1 MCMLEDTRTVKEIER
16 EMCAG
21 YELEYYDR
29 DSIREIEH
37 SINLN
42 AYKDAVE
49 VKEHMDFLERL
60 LFKLQSIR
68 IEEMKEGF
76 PTLELDESITE
87 INHLF
92 RKLANIFC
100 LLNVV

>member
-1 MCMLEDTRTVKEIER
+1 MFGDTRSVREIER

-60 LFKLQSIR
+60 LFKLQSVR

-76 PTLELDESITE
+76 PTLELDESIIE
-87 INHLF
+87 ISRLF
-92 RKLANIFC
+92 KKLANVCCI
-100 LLNVV
+100 LSVV